1 MELINPFAG
10 FEAISQH
17 KKRSLERRGEDIHVA
32 LSTWTRTTNMSAQ
45 MCVKNVSPFVHS
57 LDLETVA
64 SLPGTLRK
72 ISLRPFSIASSDLP
86 RAFAR
91 VFSVVSLVKLEVFVI
106 VIVGIKK
113 SLVGIVRPT
122 VRQTRIVEPARLLSA
137 LKIHS
142 HSFSISFKF
151 SYPNLF

>member
-57 LDLETVA
+57 LDLTKKKFVIKKP
-64 SLPGTLRK
+64 SNLPGNG
-72 ISLRPFSIASSDLP
+72 S
-86 RAFAR
+86 
-91 VFSVVSLVKLEVFVI
+91 
-106 VIVGIKK
+106 
-113 SLVGIVRPT
+113 
-122 VRQTRIVEPARLLSA
+122 EPARNTEKDIAAPIFDSQ
-137 LKIHS
+137 
-142 HSFSISFKF
+142 
-151 SYPNLF
+151 